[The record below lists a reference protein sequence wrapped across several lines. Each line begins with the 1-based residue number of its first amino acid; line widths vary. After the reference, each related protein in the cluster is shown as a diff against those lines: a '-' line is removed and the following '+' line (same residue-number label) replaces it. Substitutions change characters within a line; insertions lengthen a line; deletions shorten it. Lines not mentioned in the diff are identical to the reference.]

1 MREFTGRDFLTLQ
14 DFTRD
19 EIIAILDSA
28 DEYKAK
34 LKRHEPHDSLRGKT
48 VAMIFEKHSTRTRLS
63 FLVAGAHLGITMC
76 PMEAASMQLAR
87 GESIPDTARV
97 IDQYCDALVIR
108 SFEQRRIEEFAAYMT
123 RPVINGL
130 TNERHPLQ
138 LLADLQTIREKKGRL
153 HDLKIGFVGDV
164 WNMAYSWGI
173 MSAIF
178 GLEMNCA
185 IPKGY
190 AFDRAVQEWID
201 ARNKETGGSF
211 SITHNLRTAMSGVD
225 IVVGVTFTSMQRT
238 KVSEDENRKK
248 LADFM
253 PFQIN
258 ADVMSWAKQDAVF
271 MHCLPARRG
280 EEVTDEV
287 IDGANSVVFEEA
299 GNRLHT
305 AKALLA
311 LLLGEGG

>member
-1 MREFTGRDFLTLQ
+1 
-14 DFTRD
+14 
-19 EIIAILDSA
+19 
-28 DEYKAK
+28 
-34 LKRHEPHDSLRGKT
+34 
-48 VAMIFEKHSTRTRLS
+48 MIFEKHSTRTRLS

-108 SFEQRRIEEFAAYMT
+108 SFEQRRIEEFAAYMA

-138 LLADLQTIREKKGRL
+138 LLADLQTIRETKGRL

-178 GLEMNCA
+178 GLEMTCA
-185 IPKGY
+185 IPQGY
-190 AFDRAVQEWID
+190 AFDRAAQEWID

-211 SITHNLRTAMSGVD
+211 SVTHDLRTAMSGAD

-238 KVSEDENRKK
+238 KVSEDETRKK

-311 LLLGEGG
+311 LLLGEGV

>member
-1 MREFTGRDFLTLQ
+1 MREFRGRDFLTLQ
-14 DFTRD
+14 DYTKE
-19 EIIAILDSA
+19 EIIALLDAA

-34 LKRHEPHDSLRGKT
+34 LTRHEQHDSLRGKT

-76 PMEAASMQLAR
+76 PMEAAAMQLAR
-87 GESIPDTARV
+87 GESVPDTARV

-108 SFEQRRIEEFAAYMT
+108 SFEQRRIEEFATHMD

-130 TNERHPLQ
+130 SNERHPLQ

-153 HDLKIGFVGDV
+153 HDLKIGFSGDI

-173 MSAIF
+173 VSAIF
-178 GLEMNCA
+178 GLELTCA
-185 IPKGY
+185 IPQGY
-190 AFDRAVQEWID
+190 PFDSAVKEWID
-201 ARNKETGGSF
+201 ERNQETGGAF
-211 SITHNLRTAMSGVD
+211 AITHDLRAAVSGAD
-225 IVVGVTFTSMQRT
+225 IVAGVTFTSMQRT
-238 KVSEDENRKK
+238 AVPEEETRRK

-258 ADVMSWAKQDAVF
+258 GDVMSWAKQDAVF

-287 IDGANSVVFEEA
+287 IDGEQSVVFEAA

-311 LLLGEGG
+311 LLLGEQA